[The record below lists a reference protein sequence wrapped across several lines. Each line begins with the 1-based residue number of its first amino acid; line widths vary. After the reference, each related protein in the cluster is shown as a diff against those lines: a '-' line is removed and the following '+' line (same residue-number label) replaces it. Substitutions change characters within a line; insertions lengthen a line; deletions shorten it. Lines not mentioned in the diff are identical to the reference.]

1 MKAADVMVSKVITVG
16 PTTTIQEVASI
27 LLANRI
33 SAVPVVGEHGEL
45 IGIVSEGDLIRRIE
59 VGTERHRSWWLG
71 LLASNRALA
80 TEYVMSNAR
89 KVADIMTRRVVT
101 ATPNTPLGDIA
112 TLLEKN
118 FIKRV
123 PIMNDGKIVGIVSR
137 ANLVQALASMAKKTK
152 KKTSV
157 ANQRDS
163 EIRKKV
169 ISRLNAQPWRPSMLN
184 VTVHDGTVELWGLV
198 TSEDEKKAARIAVE
212 IIPGVKVVNDN
223 LMIPPAVS
231 GMT

>member
-59 VGTERHRSWWLG
+59 VGTARRRSWWLG

-118 FIKRV
+118 SIKRV

-157 ANQRDS
+157 ANPRDS

-184 VTVHDGTVELWGLV
+184 ITVHDGTVELWGLV